1 MPSDAAEAEAR
12 AQAAAVTASAWALP
26 AACRPAKSQEYAVVT
41 LISSNEGYPAGALAI
56 AAALEV
62 LDSELRR
69 IVLVTPAVLP
79 GIRDLLR
86 AGAWEVREVA
96 EVGCNQVL
104 GAGVT
109 AERYDLGPEYQQK
122 KAKWRTTCTK
132 FHAWN
137 LLEFAKVVFLD
148 ADTLALK
155 PIDSLVDHP
164 SDFAAAPDSFPAD
177 QFNSGVM
184 VIKPSKARFEQ
195 LLAWNRVNGT
205 AEGGDQCLLNNFF
218 GEWFYGA
225 WDDPEAGRLP
235 WIMNVPAA
243 SHEQYRTLTRMQS
256 RDEPAI
262 AHFVS
267 DGKPWLYMV
276 LKFQGQADRIP
287 PAVRRIYHVWDQLY
301 WLAKTN
307 RICHG
312 ALTDDEKRQARLL
325 LESV

>member
-1 MPSDAAEAEAR
+1 MIEPSSAR
-12 AQAAAVTASAWALP
+12 F
-26 AACRPAKSQEYAVVT
+26 
-41 LISSNEGYPAGALAI
+41 
-56 AAALEV
+56 
-62 LDSELRR
+62 
-69 IVLVTPAVLP
+69 
-79 GIRDLLR
+79 
-86 AGAWEVREVA
+86 RE
-96 EVGCNQVL
+96 
-104 GAGVT
+104 
-109 AERYDLGPEYQQK
+109 
-122 KAKWRTTCTK
+122 
-132 FHAWN
+132 
-137 LLEFAKVVFLD
+137 LLE
-148 ADTLALK
+148 
-155 PIDSLVDHP
+155 
-164 SDFAAAPDSFPAD
+164 
-177 QFNSGVM
+177 
-184 VIKPSKARFEQ
+184 
-195 LLAWNRVNGT
+195 WNRVNGT

-276 LKFQGQADRIP
+276 LKFQGQAERIP